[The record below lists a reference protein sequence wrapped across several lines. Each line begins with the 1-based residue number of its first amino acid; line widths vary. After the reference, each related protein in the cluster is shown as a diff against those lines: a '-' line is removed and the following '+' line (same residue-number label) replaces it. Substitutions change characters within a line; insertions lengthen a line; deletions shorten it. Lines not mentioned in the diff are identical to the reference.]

1 MRTILTVPMRRSTD
15 WRPTAGP
22 SPSKVQRLI
31 LWVVG
36 LAFTLACFVA
46 FFVMFLVMGE
56 DICLDRSPWW
66 GPPESGTNEE
76 CSGHMY
82 QRHEAGYGWF
92 GPGPK

>member
-46 FFVMFLVMGE
+46 FFVMFLAANE
-56 DICLDRSPWW
+56 EICFDRSPWW
-66 GPPESGTNEE
+66 GPPGEGYST
-76 CSGHMY
+76 CSGQIY
-82 QRHEAGYGWF
+82 ERRQAGYGWF
-92 GPGPK
+92 GGPR